1 MSDSLTVVLGATGR
15 TGRRVVDALRRD
27 GHAVRPASRSA
38 TGPGAAPFDWADPA
52 TWGPA
57 LTGATGLYLVAPD
70 GVPVAPDLVSSAVDA
85 GVRRIVL
92 LSSSAVEEMGD
103 RRLLD
108 AERLVRDSGAEWTVL
123 RPSWFDQNFDEG
135 FFRPGVLSGEVLMPV
150 GDLRQAFVDADDI
163 AAVAAAALTE
173 DGHTG
178 QLYEVRGPET
188 LTFAE
193 AVATVARVSGR
204 HVRFAGDPESYRQ
217 AMTAAGQPAEATQAE
232 LDAFAAL
239 RRRGDDEPDDVVERV
254 TGRPP
259 TRFADYAAAAAARGA
274 WRD

>member
-1 MSDSLTVVLGATGR
+1 MSDSLTLVLGATGR
-15 TGRRVVDALRRD
+15 TGRRVVEALRRD
-27 GHAVRPASRSA
+27 GHAVRAASRSA
-38 TGPGAAPFDWADPA
+38 TGPDAAPFDWARPA

-57 LTGATGLYLVAPD
+57 LAGATGLYLMAPD
-70 GVPVAPDLVSSAVDA
+70 GVPVEPDLVAQAVDA

-103 RRLLD
+103 QRLLD
-108 AERLVRDSGAEWTVL
+108 AERLVRDSGVEWTVL
-123 RPSWFDQNFDEG
+123 RPNWFDQDFDEG
-135 FFRPGVLSGEVLMPV
+135 FFAPGVLAGEVLVPV
-150 GDLRQAFVDADDI
+150 GDLRQAFVDAGDI
-163 AAVAAAALTE
+163 AAVAAAALTGN
-173 DGHTG
+173 GHAG
-178 QLYEVRGPET
+178 QLYEVRGPEP

-204 HVRFAGDPESYRQ
+204 EVRFDGDPEAYRQ
-217 AMTAAGQPAEATQAE
+217 AMTAAGQPEAVTQAE

-254 TGRPP
+254 TGRRP

-274 WRD
+274 WRG

>member
-1 MSDSLTVVLGATGR
+1 MSASPTVVLGATGR

-27 GHAVRPASRSA
+27 GHAVRAASRSA

-52 TWGPA
+52 TWRPA
-57 LTGATGLYLVAPD
+57 LTGATGLYLMAPD
-70 GVPVAPDLVSSAVDA
+70 GVPVDPALVAQAVDS

-135 FFRPGVLSGEVLMPV
+135 FFRPGVMAGEVLVPV
-150 GDLRQAFVDADDI
+150 GDVRQAFVDTGDV
-163 AAVAAAALTE
+163 AAVAAAALTR
-173 DGHTG
+173 DGHAG
-178 QLYEVRGPET
+178 QLYEVRGPEA

-193 AVATVARVSGR
+193 AVAAVARVSGR
-204 HVRFAGDPESYRQ
+204 QVRFDGAPEAYRR
-217 AMTAAGQPAEATQAE
+217 AMTAAGQAAEVTQAE

-239 RRRGDDEPDDVVERV
+239 RRRGHDEPDDVVQRI